1 MTTVVNNGAE
11 TNILSNYVEGSLTY
25 VASRSCSIS
34 TTNPP
39 PTSRP
44 TASCSATGLN
54 GSPQNMYYSNA
65 CDTSIA
71 GGYKLCS
78 ALGALVGATGFV
90 FTLQVALLLLTALA
104 IAASIGLAHRLGR
117 PAPSA
122 ASEDG
127 VSLFDPLA
135 AKAAAS
141 DAHAQG
147 HWLTWGRRSLDQ
159 AGPLLLLQA
168 AIMFLGIIFVITWPS
183 AVNNVLSLLIAD
195 LQSQQ
200 PTPLPAGYSV
210 SYSLNPGP
218 ATGYWIVFG
227 GLLFAAL
234 ATIAAFRLYRSSAGA
249 VGGAGGL
256 TGASGFESSSSGSSG
271 GGVSHSPLVGSAGSA
286 AGGELIYSALP
297 GPAAGAA
304 AAPVPVAVGPA
315 TNPF

>member
-1 MTTVVNNGAE
+1 MACKRTAEAAVTTD
-11 TNILSNYVEGSLTY
+11 
-25 VASRSCSIS
+25 SRTSIS
-34 TTNPP
+34 SSFPTLIPLSLP
-39 PTSRP
+39 SIPLWKPTSYRCLFH
-44 TASCSATGLN
+44 A
-54 GSPQNMYYSNA
+54 
-65 CDTSIA
+65 
-71 GGYKLCS
+71 GYKLCS

-90 FTLQVALLLLTALA
+90 FTLQVALILLAALA

-117 PAPSA
+117 PAPSP
-122 ASEDG
+122 ASDDSG
-127 VSLFDPLA
+127 SLFDPLA

-147 HWLTWGRRSLDQ
+147 HWLTWGRRSIDQ
-159 AGPLLLLQA
+159 AGPLLLLQG
-168 AIMFLGIIFVITWPS
+168 AILFLGLIFIITWPS

-227 GLLFAAL
+227 GILFSSL
-234 ATIAAFRLYRSSAGA
+234 STIAAYRLYRSSAGA
-249 VGGAGGL
+249 VGGAAGL
-256 TGASGFESSSSGSSG
+256 SGGASGYESSSGST
-271 GGVSHSPLVGSAGSA
+271 HSPLVNGAGSA
-286 AGGELIYSALP
+286 AGGDMLYAALP

-304 AAPVPVAVGPA
+304 AAPVPVGPA